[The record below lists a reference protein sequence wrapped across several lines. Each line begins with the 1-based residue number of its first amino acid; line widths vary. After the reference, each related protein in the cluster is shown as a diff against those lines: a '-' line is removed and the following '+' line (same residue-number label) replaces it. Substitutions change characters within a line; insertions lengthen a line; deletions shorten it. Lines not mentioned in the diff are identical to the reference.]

1 MKNELPMPAGVASAL
16 LPLVRQIQGIG
27 FLFACVCL
35 YMCPHST
42 VYVSSYCY
50 ICVLILLYMCPH
62 TSIYGCPHTTIYV
75 CPHTVYMCPQTTI
88 YVSYDGREIENT
100 VHLSIYVSSY
110 YYIVLMPIF
119 LCPHITL
126 DAS

>member
-62 TSIYGCPHTTIYV
+62 TSMYV
-75 CPHTVYMCPQTTI
+75 CPRTTI
-88 YVSYDGREIENT
+88 CVLLLLY
-100 VHLSIYVSSY
+100 IYVLMQTSTLLSSVRKEFF
-110 YYIVLMPIF
+110 YIFIF
-119 LCPHITL
+119 TRPVPE
-126 DAS
+126 